1 MPLLGKFSNI
11 NFVTHKNVNF
21 CASDNVITSTAPLA
35 KPIETVQKSIENTV
49 DILTPENVPEEH
61 KKSNKKAIAV
71 GSSVLVI
78 TGLVALLNPKYSSKF
93 VTKLKS
99 LSESSAKKFEQ
110 NKQNYL
116 KSKFHKACQKTLD
129 WGVRTLQFSNNIN
142 SAKDIAFTKLCC
154 EKKGFHGVKN
164 NTTRKILQKTDS
176 GFTKVLSKAH
186 RGITSWFDKISKK
199 TVFLKYNSATK
210 KMTELESLINKYKS
224 KLNPTQQAELE
235 NKLSEIIKI
244 KDYFS
249 KDKTAERL
257 LEQEKLMSNLERD
270 FMTKF
275 KAYRNGFRNKWVSKA
290 DHIDKNMT
298 FWAEKILDPTRA
310 KVEKQGAEVV
320 EKLVGNAEG
329 KQGLYDEIYKILSP
343 NLSAQENESLQK
355 LMKKSTEKLKNA
367 NYSECVEYFDKKR
380 DLVLGSAPTDILTA
394 VGGLALSGVAVATAD
409 NKEERISKALT
420 GGFPIIAGIGANLA
434 FTAMLFSG
442 VQGLLYGFITS
453 IGLSKLGSII
463 DKSIFGNKSDN
474 TENNP
479 IKPTKTNLVKTK
491 QKEVMNA

>member
-1 MPLLGKFSNI
+1 MPLLGKISDMD
-11 NFVTHKNVNF
+11 FVTHKNVNF

-35 KPIETVQKSIENTV
+35 KPIETVQKSLESTV
-49 DILTPENVPEEH
+49 EILTPENVSEKK

-78 TGLVALLNPKYSSKF
+78 TALVALLNPKYSSKF
-93 VTKLKS
+93 VSKLKT
-99 LSESSAKKFEQ
+99 LSESSAKKLEQ

-164 NTTRKILQKTDS
+164 STTRKILQKTDS
-176 GFTKVLSKAH
+176 GFTKIMSKAH

-199 TVFLKYNSATK
+199 TVFVKYNSATK
-210 KMTELESLINKYKS
+210 KMNELDILINKYKS
-224 KLNPTQQAELE
+224 KLNASQQVELE
-235 NKLSEIIKI
+235 NKLAEIVKT
-244 KDYFS
+244 KEYF
-249 KDKTAERL
+249 TQANTTERL

-270 FMTKF
+270 FMVKF
-275 KAYRNGFRNKWVSKA
+275 KAYRNGFKNKWVSKA

-329 KQGLYDEIYKILSP
+329 KKGLYDEIYQMLSP
-343 NLSAQENESLQK
+343 NLNAQETEALKKMMQK
-355 LMKKSTEKLKNA
+355 SSEKLKKA
-367 NYSECVEYFDKKR
+367 NFSECVEYFDKKR

-394 VGGLALSGVAVATAD
+394 VCGLALSGVAIVTAD
-409 NKEERISKALT
+409 TKEDKISKTLT
-420 GGFPIIAGIGANLA
+420 GSFPIIAGIGANLA

-442 VQGLLYGFITS
+442 VQGLLYGFLTS
-453 IGLSKLGSII
+453 IGLSKIGSMV
-463 DKSIFGNKSDN
+463 DNFIFGNKNN
-474 TENNP
+474 TEDNLAES
-479 IKPTKTNLVKTK
+479 TNTNSDKIK
-491 QKEVMNA
+491 QKEAINA